1 MLTIDDANTALAVA
15 RNTEA
20 RIGALKD
27 LVSAAQVEIERLQA
41 KAPDWSC
48 NYCRMTWA
56 GGTAPRSLTCPD
68 CKGPLI
74 EEGP

>member
-15 RNTEA
+15 RNTES

-27 LVSAAQVEIERLQA
+27 LVRAASVEIERLQV

-48 NYCRMTWA
+48 NACRMTWA
-56 GGTAPRSLTCPD
+56 GGTAPRSLMCPD
-68 CKGPLI
+68 CNGPLI
-74 EEGP
+74 EERP